1 MRKLNILA
9 FMLAIMSLSSCQLI
23 GDIFKAGVYV
33 GIIIVILV
41 IAIIIWIIRK
51 IAG

>member
-1 MRKLNILA
+1 MRKFSMLA
-9 FMLAIMSLSSCQLI
+9 FMLAIMSISSCQVI

-41 IAIIIWIIRK
+41 VAIIIWIIRK
-51 IAG
+51 ISG